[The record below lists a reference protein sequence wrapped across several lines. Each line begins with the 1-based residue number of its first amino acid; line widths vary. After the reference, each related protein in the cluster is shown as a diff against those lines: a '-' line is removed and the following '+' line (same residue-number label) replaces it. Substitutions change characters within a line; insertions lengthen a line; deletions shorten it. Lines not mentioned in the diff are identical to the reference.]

1 MINDLNNSFS
11 VCNQYSSKYKNE
23 NHSLIFLINQR
34 RLGDC
39 LEYLEKLGI
48 EEDHAVLTIGM
59 LQRFGGAR

>member
-11 VCNQYSSKYKNE
+11 ACNQYSSKDKNE

-34 RLGDC
+34 RLGDA

-48 EEDHAVLTIGM
+48 EENHAVLTIGM
-59 LQRFGGAR
+59 LQRFGGAS